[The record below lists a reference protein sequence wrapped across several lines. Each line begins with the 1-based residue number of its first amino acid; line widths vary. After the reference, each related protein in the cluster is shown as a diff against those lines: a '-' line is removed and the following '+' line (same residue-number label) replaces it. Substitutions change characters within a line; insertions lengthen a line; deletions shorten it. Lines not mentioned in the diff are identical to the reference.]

1 MGDAPIS
8 RSSRRHRMAWLTR
21 LMPVWVAF
29 MLCDQALAC
38 AVCFGDP
45 DSSLAKGAVAGVVL
59 LGCVIFCVLLGIAGT
74 AFHWSRKARKLAPSG
89 DSGEDQANSE

>member
-1 MGDAPIS
+1 MSD
-8 RSSRRHRMAWLTR
+8 LT
-21 LMPVWVAF
+21 F
-29 MLCDQALAC
+29 GNALAC

-74 AFHWSRKARKLAPSG
+74 AFHWSRKARRLASI
-89 DSGEDQANSE
+89 DDTDQPDTDPANSR